1 MVYREVL
8 RLSSPTVGRLSECR
22 KLLFSIGSGHY
33 RSRSFHSS
41 QRMPATIPF
50 LLADIG
56 EGITECQIMKW
67 SVKPG
72 DRIEQFDDICELQS
86 DKASVDITS
95 RFDGVI
101 GTLHYEQNDMAIVG
115 KPLVDIEVDDEALE
129 ESDIPAA
136 LTEEP
141 GAPENLSTAEMH
153 LKEDIQWTAE
163 TTNSRTSK
171 VIEAAEPPAENTAL
185 TAPTPTT
192 KSFPKN
198 FGIAMP
204 AVRHMTNRLKLSLA
218 EIPGTGKDA
227 LTSPVSTSYDST
239 PTSTAENATA
249 EDRHI
254 SLNAIESQ
262 MFKVMTQSLDIP
274 HFLFTNQVDFTSINL
289 FRSKFES
296 DPSLRCLFATSS
308 GDASRKITTLPFLM
322 KALSYAFLQAPKLNS
337 HLDTESGPQK
347 PRLILKARHNFG
359 VAIDTPQ
366 GLLVPVVHDVQ
377 SKSVMEIAADLT
389 YLSRLARAGRP
400 QPKHFKDATFIVSNI
415 GSVGGSVVSPVI
427 VRPMVG
433 IVAMG
438 QIKGVPAFREDSDGK
453 EELIKLKQAHLSWS
467 ADHRVVDGA
476 TVVRCVEQVRVF
488 LENF

>member
-1 MVYREVL
+1 
-8 RLSSPTVGRLSECR
+8 
-22 KLLFSIGSGHY
+22 
-33 RSRSFHSS
+33 
-41 QRMPATIPF
+41 
-50 LLADIG
+50 
-56 EGITECQIMKW
+56 
-67 SVKPG
+67 
-72 DRIEQFDDICELQS
+72 
-86 DKASVDITS
+86 
-95 RFDGVI
+95 
-101 GTLHYEQNDMAIVG
+101 
-115 KPLVDIEVDDEALE
+115 
-129 ESDIPAA
+129 
-136 LTEEP
+136 
-141 GAPENLSTAEMH
+141 
-153 LKEDIQWTAE
+153 
-163 TTNSRTSK
+163 
-171 VIEAAEPPAENTAL
+171 
-185 TAPTPTT
+185 
-192 KSFPKN
+192 
-198 FGIAMP
+198 
-204 AVRHMTNRLKLSLA
+204 
-218 EIPGTGKDA
+218 
-227 LTSPVSTSYDST
+227 
-239 PTSTAENATA
+239 
-249 EDRHI
+249 
-254 SLNAIESQ
+254 

-308 GDASRKITTLPFLM
+308 GDAPRKITTLPFLM

-337 HLDTESGPQK
+337 HLDTESDPQK

-389 YLSRLARAGRP
+389 YLSRLARAGRL

-427 VRPMVG
+427 VRPMVT

-488 LENF
+488 LENFQALALMTK